1 MVILIAVSGIT
12 LAEEKLSISEKQ
24 NIYLVYKN
32 DYQFGDGY
40 DVKIYQL
47 KKVDDEIRFRTVEYF
62 NTYVELDSNY
72 YQDYDFLTMKD
83 ASDILYMVKYNK
95 PWETTRFS
103 VSDVGF
109 TFPLRKEGQT
119 YLGIKVGNYLTLM
132 NLDNFTK
139 EEYKIEKGNMAYE
152 LIQEEL
158 DYLGFGV
165 INGELKV
172 IPSHQITYRYQPP
185 EEIIGDA
192 DTAAVCL
199 NNEKYNIIQLNTYD
213 DIRLIS

>member
-172 IPSHQITYRYQPP
+172 IPS
-185 EEIIGDA
+185 
-192 DTAAVCL
+192 
-199 NNEKYNIIQLNTYD
+199 
-213 DIRLIS
+213 